1 MYYEEEAVC
10 IFAIIFMRDTKLSFS
25 ERIVKNKKRTLKYI
39 ENKLLYCGGC
49 EEDIL
54 YWNSLKNEVLKIKI
68 NYENNKI

>member
-1 MYYEEEAVC
+1 MCYEEEA
-10 IFAIIFMRDTKLSFS
+10 INIYARIFMRDTKLSFS
-25 ERIVKNKKRTLKYI
+25 ERIAKNKKRTLKYI

-54 YWNSLKNEVLKIKI
+54 YWNSIKNEVLKIKI

>member
-10 IFAIIFMRDTKLSFS
+10 IFARIFMRDTKLSFS

-68 NYENNKI
+68 NYENNKV